1 MSNQTN
7 EVNEVKCLRL
17 ENPVV
22 VRKVPMTDEG
32 SNMLR
37 AVRDYQIK
45 AYAEKGM
52 AVEIPFPVSFHLCL
66 KEFCALKGIEY

>member
-1 MSNQTN
+1 MSNSNN

-37 AVRDYQIK
+37 AVRDYQTK
-45 AYAEKGM
+45 VYADKGI
-52 AVEIPFPVSFHLCL
+52 AVEIPFPVCIHLLL
-66 KEFCALKGIEY
+66 KEFCAMKGLEY